1 MAPENTDLPLILDEI
16 PQSDQRD
23 LLKKVATQI
32 VKRRLTAPAILFL
45 EMCKPL
51 NFLGSQ
57 ILIALNPFVQTIFKT
72 TEYQKFALIIE
83 KDANVELLIRLI
95 EELDVE
101 EQRNAGSL

>member
-1 MAPENTDLPLILDEI
+1 MNEKTNPPLMLDEI
-16 PQSDQRD
+16 PQDEQREM
-23 LLKKVATQI
+23 LEKIARQV

-57 ILIALNPFVQTIFKT
+57 VLIALNPFVQAVFNT

-95 EELDVE
+95 EEFDGE
-101 EQRNAGSL
+101 EQ

>member
-1 MAPENTDLPLILDEI
+1 MNENTNLPLILDEI
-16 PQSDQRD
+16 PQHEQRE
-23 LLKKVATQI
+23 LLEKVAMQV

-57 ILIALNPFVQTIFKT
+57 VLIALNPFVQAIFKT

-83 KDANVELLIRLI
+83 KDSNVELLIRLI
-95 EELDVE
+95 EELDGE
-101 EQRNAGSL
+101 EK